1 MTEEN
6 DSSQSVATMKKEMLV
21 KLLKH
26 ITELVESGDSFSGY
40 IGYEFIEKKIIVAND
55 DREDFEVKCVFRSG
69 NKDGQGF
76 MTFIPDINQESSTE
90 ENG

>member
-1 MTEEN
+1 MEH
-6 DSSQSVATMKKEMLV
+6 VAMGKEDLL

-26 ITELVESGDSFSGY
+26 ITELVETDDSLSGY
-40 IGYEFIEKKIIVAND
+40 IGYEAIEKKVIVAND

>member
-1 MTEEN
+1 MEH
-6 DSSQSVATMKKEMLV
+6 VAMGKEDLL

-26 ITELVESGDSFSGY
+26 ITGLVENDDSFSGY
-40 IGYEFIEKKIIVAND
+40 IGYKAIEKKIIVADD

-76 MTFIPDINQESSTE
+76 MTFIPDVKVQDE
-90 ENG
+90 EEEG